1 MKRRKY
7 LFEDDKKEEKKG
19 GDESVEKKSSEEDST
34 KKNLIDRISSALKDS
49 TDETRFYDKLN
60 AKIKNDKKVSEIT
73 YKVKY
78 DDSVVFTFHMNKN
91 TKISINSSELGLE
104 PEELQQLQKYSK
116 KVVQSDGASIIDE
129 GSAKEIFNKLGTV
142 AVLRNS
148 TGSVKAKELLT
159 KVSEMNYDDVY
170 KLAFENYNIFSNDF
184 FNGMTIEQAMRECA
198 KCIAVER
205 CKKKT
210 RIAEEAYNNFVK
222 KENDKDIDNVER
234 RKYLDEAVKDK
245 TVEPRYNSIKNSL
258 EQQFEK
264 GVEDAYEK
272 LNKGEEIIEPFTN
285 KRLNKDGEASAALK
299 KIGEGAKK
307 LGDVF
312 GLSENSPDFFSKLVF
327 GVIAGGKAIFKKI
340 KRKRALARF
349 RNNKA
354 SVKSF
359 KKTTSEKIKNGKEL
373 LKKIKNTK

>member
-1 MKRRKY
+1 MKRKKY
-7 LFEDDKKEEKKG
+7 LFEDDKKEEKKS
-19 GDESVEKKSSEEDST
+19 GDESAEKKSNNEDSI
-34 KKNLIDRISSALKDS
+34 KEELKNRITSALKKS
-49 TDETRFYDKLN
+49 SDEKSFYENLN
-60 AKIKNDKKVSEIT
+60 ANKDKKVNKIT
-73 YKVKY
+73 YRDKY
-78 DDSVVFTFHMNKN
+78 DDSVDFKIHLNN
-91 TKISINSSELGLE
+91 NDEISINTSDLKLNSG
-104 PEELQQLQKYSK
+104 ELQKLKNYSK
-116 KVVQSDGASIIDE
+116 NLDKSDSQRILDERDVQ
-129 GSAKEIFNKLGTV
+129 EIFKNLGTV

-159 KVSEMNYDDVY
+159 KISEMNYDEVY
-170 KLAFENYNIFSNDF
+170 KLAFENYNVFSNDF
-184 FNGMTIEQAMRECA
+184 FNGMTIEKAMQECA

-205 CKKKT
+205 CKEKT
-210 RIAEEAYNNFVK
+210 RIAKEAYDKFVK
-222 KENDKDIDNVER
+222 KENDKDVDNVER
-234 RKYLDEAVKDK
+234 RKYIDEAVKDK
-245 TVEPRYNSIKNSL
+245 TIEPRYNSIKNSL
-258 EQQFEK
+258 ELQFEK
-264 GVEDAYEK
+264 GVEEAYKK
-272 LNKGEEIIEPFTN
+272 LNDGEEIIEPFTN